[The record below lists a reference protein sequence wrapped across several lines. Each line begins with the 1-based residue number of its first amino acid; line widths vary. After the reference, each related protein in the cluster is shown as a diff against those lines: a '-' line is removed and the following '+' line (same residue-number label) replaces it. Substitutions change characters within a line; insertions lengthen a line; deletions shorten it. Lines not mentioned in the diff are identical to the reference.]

1 MFILNPYAQA
11 GWYNPQNP
19 HSIND
24 NNWLNSWSHPG
35 TFGALPSSQ
44 GSSAP
49 ALTSAVTFEFT
60 SFNPDVLNCQ
70 CVVVGP
76 TNSKVLNIRTRWD
89 VTMIFK
95 AEDPWAVIRWTE
107 HPTIEANGII
117 TPQPAGSFLKLS
129 PDGCYR
135 TMLVD
140 GKNYAWVP
148 RTDGTYL
155 YSAGPHPPKL
165 LARSRLKRDNT
176 KILLELDAES
186 FRLGLLEPCLISTVL
201 LNNARNID

>member
-19 HSIND
+19 HSVND
-24 NNWLNSWSHPG
+24 NNWLNSWSHQP
-35 TFGALPSSQ
+35 TFGAFPSFQ
-44 GSSAP
+44 GSSVP
-49 ALTSAVTFEFT
+49 ALTPAVTFEFI
-60 SFNPDVLNCQ
+60 SNLDVLN

-76 TNSKVLNIRTRWD
+76 THSKALDIRTRWD

-95 AEDPWAVIRWTE
+95 DEDPWAVIRWTE

-129 PDGCYR
+129 LDGCYR

-155 YSAGPHPPKL
+155 YSAGPYPPKL